1 VCTGATCVQKR
12 DKNAEKTMALRSV
25 TAQEADQLLG
35 SGDGYVYL
43 DVRTPAEFQAGRP
56 PGAINIPVAQV
67 NARGQM
73 ELNDSFLSVVAANI
87 AQGTNVLLGC
97 RTGQR
102 SAIAQEMLH
111 QAGYTNTANVEGGFS
126 GITDAMGHV
135 VQEGWSTLGLPVER
149 GDAGASSYHE
159 LQKKAKQ

>member
-1 VCTGATCVQKR
+1 
-12 DKNAEKTMALRSV
+12 MALKSV
-25 TAQEADQLLG
+25 TAQEANELLG

-56 PGAINIPVAQV
+56 PGAINIPVAQI

-73 ELNDSFLSVVAANI
+73 ALNDSFLTVVAANI
-87 AQGTNVLLGC
+87 APGTNLLLGC

-111 QAGYTNTANVEGGFS
+111 QAGYTNTANVDGGFS

-149 GDAGASSYHE
+149 GDAGASGYE
-159 LQKKAKQ
+159 AVQERAKQ